1 MEGAYDAA
9 STDFSR
15 GLQSYGDNIGSIAQG
30 RLQENEQFMSVKE
43 QMAQASAATT
53 SAQAFADA
61 GVKAKATGTK
71 MMEELGVNAS
81 IPGLAKG
88 TQMFAGWLRGK
99 ALKRLPK
106 YGEDVGGPKPRA
118 PGEGSDPDQIAGDT
132 DDFLSEIG
140 SSGADA
146 SATSGAIPG
155 LVANRPASTL
165 GTPSQT
171 VDPATR
177 NAGLADDDAYPPEA
191 PEGGSNPTVNVTEE
205 DGAPEAPLDPG
216 TANPRSGMELD
227 EQGRGPEPEPLPAD
241 DPPPDTTQITGQ
253 ADADI
258 ADVGTEVAE
267 EVAPLAAETA
277 STWASVAGMA
287 GEVGSFLGD
296 AMPFLGPLAAI
307 AGLGLGI
314 DGLVESTDEAQ
325 DTAPYDKANKAIDA
339 ANTKMAGMAQQ
350 VSADQFAATTGSNVP
365 SFGSL
370 AAPVFSTASAP
381 SSFGHF

>member
-53 SAQAFADA
+53 SAEAFADA

-88 TQMFAGWLRGK
+88 TQLFSGWLRRK
-99 ALKRLPK
+99 AISKLPK

-165 GTPSQT
+165 GSPSQT
-171 VDPATR
+171 VDPETR
-177 NAGLADDDAYPPEA
+177 NAGLEDDDAYPPEA
-191 PEGGSNPTVNVTEE
+191 PEGGSNPTINVTEE
-205 DGAPEAPLDPG
+205 DGSAEAEPLDPG

-227 EQGRGPEPEPLPAD
+227 EQGRGPEPETLPD
-241 DPPPDTTQITGQ
+241 DPPPDANEGLSAAEEGAENIG
-253 ADADI
+253 AEI
-258 ADVGTEVAE
+258 GE

-277 STWASVAGMA
+277 STWATVAGLA
-287 GEVGSFLGD
+287 GDVSGFLGD

-307 AGLGLGI
+307 AGIGLGI
-314 DGLVESTDEAQ
+314 DGLVESTNEAE
-325 DTAPYDKANKAIDA
+325 DTAPYDKANKAIAA